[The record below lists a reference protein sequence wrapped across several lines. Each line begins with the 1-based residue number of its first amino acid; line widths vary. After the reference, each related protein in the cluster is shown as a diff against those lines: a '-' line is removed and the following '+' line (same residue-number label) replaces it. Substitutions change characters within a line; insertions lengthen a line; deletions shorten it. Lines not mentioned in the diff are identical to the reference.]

1 MLQYN
6 LPLNLETI
14 RKREIRNV
22 PIIKSA
28 IKRMHQAAK
37 RRARNVTTKRDL
49 KAAIKAFMA
58 EPTAANLS
66 KAQANLDKAVKKNV
80 LEKNTASRR
89 KARLAALAKA
99 AGTKAEAPKKVAPAK
114 KAAAPKAAKPAAKTP
129 AKAAPAAKKPAAKK
143 PATKKAE

>member
-1 MLQYN
+1 
-6 LPLNLETI
+6 
-14 RKREIRNV
+14 V

-28 IKRMHQAAK
+28 IKRMHQAVK

-58 EPTAANLS
+58 EPTSANLS

-89 KARLAALAKA
+89 KAKLAGIAKA
-99 AGTKAEAPKKVAPAK
+99 AGAKTETKPK
-114 KAAAPKAAKPAAKTP
+114 KAAAKPKAA
-129 AKAAPAAKKPAAKK
+129 AAKKPAAKK
-143 PATKKAE
+143 PAAKKAA

>member
-1 MLQYN
+1 
-6 LPLNLETI
+6 LNLKI
-14 RKREIRNV
+14 IYKRDFKAV

-28 IKRMHQAAK
+28 IKRMHQAVK

-58 EPTAANLS
+58 EPTSANLS

-89 KARLAALAKA
+89 KAKLAGIAKA
-99 AGTKAEAPKKVAPAK
+99 AGAKAEAPAK
-114 KAAAPKAAKPAAKTP
+114 KAAPKAKAAAAKPAAKAA
-129 AKAAPAAKKPAAKK
+129 AKPKATAAKPAAKKPAAKK
-143 PATKKAE
+143 PAAKKAE